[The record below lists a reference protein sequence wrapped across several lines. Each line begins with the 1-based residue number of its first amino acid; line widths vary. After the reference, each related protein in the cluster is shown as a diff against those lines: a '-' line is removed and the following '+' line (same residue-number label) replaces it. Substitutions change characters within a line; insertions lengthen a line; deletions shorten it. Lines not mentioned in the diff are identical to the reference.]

1 MFTNAGT
8 NVKRILGLLT
18 ALLLV
23 SPVMGETALH
33 CGEIVSEVVIKNDE
47 VNGCSANATGGDES
61 VCIKAEVED

>member
-1 MFTNAGT
+1 M
-8 NVKRILGLLT
+8 KRILGLLT

-33 CGEIVSEVVIKNDE
+33 CCEIVSEVVIKNDE
-47 VNGCSANATGGDES
+47 VNGCSVNATGGDES